1 MYIHYSFSAPDA
13 SHSPRD
19 FETHI
24 IIQRKK
30 KQNKCQSEEKKME
43 RWTAVHLKA
52 RQIKQLIADSNFEQ
66 CYNINIAFHRI
77 ISSAQIKR
85 KFDFY
90 DKGYPI

>member
-19 FETHI
+19 FAETHI

-43 RWTAVHLKA
+43 RWTVHLKA

-77 ISSAQIKR
+77 MQFSTNQT
-85 KFDFY
+85 
-90 DKGYPI
+90 